1 MAQRYAYKRAF
12 LNKTKDVKSYS
23 AGDLSQILGFAVPDG
38 ESAPP
43 PAAQADAGDGKGAAG
58 PPPPVVLGTAK
69 WRGPPPVPS
78 QLRGLMVHMFVA
90 GGFLNNDAK

>member
-12 LNKTKDVKSYS
+12 LNRTKDVKSYS
-23 AGDLSQILGFAVPDG
+23 SKDLSQILGFSVPDG
-38 ESAPP
+38 AAEGDAPQHAPSRAREPPPP
-43 PAAQADAGDGKGAAG
+43 PALEVPA
-58 PPPPVVLGTAK
+58 PR

-78 QLRGLMVHMFVA
+78 VLKGQLVHMFTA